1 MFPTFTYVKYRVI
14 ILYMCSIMKLDWF
27 LTKLYNWVNWARAGS
42 LWPLTFGLACCA
54 VEMMHSAM
62 SRYDLDRFGI
72 LFRASPRHSDL
83 VIVAGTLTNKM
94 APVLRRLFEQI
105 QDPKFILS
113 MGSCANGGGYYHY
126 SYATVRG
133 CDRIIPVDVYVP
145 GCPPSAEA
153 LIFGLIQLQGKV
165 GFNLT
170 NLNISY
176 KWYGIDRI

>member
-1 MFPTFTYVKYRVI
+1 
-14 ILYMCSIMKLDWF
+14 
-27 LTKLYNWVNWARAGS
+27 
-42 LWPLTFGLACCA
+42 
-54 VEMMHSAM
+54 MMHSAM

-153 LIFGLIQLQGKV
+153 LIFGLLGVLKLRNEI
-165 GFNLT
+165 NS
-170 NLNISY
+170 IY
-176 KWYGIDRI
+176 RGIR